1 MKYKLSNG
9 LEHFWQWD
17 TNQSIILPIGIPTV
31 HFKWGEQS
39 IKVSPSDGVCPIPDE
54 LLQTTDDLIFY
65 TYNKDH
71 TIDGS
76 FIKIHT
82 RPKPDGYA
90 YTPRE
95 IKTWEQLDSR
105 IKALEAGGTGSGGL
119 STAQVTAL
127 DNMFKMA
134 TYAEDVSGAYA
145 AFREA
150 FGLTTCVAVFTA
162 DFSGDK
168 PSAQQFYSWEGRV
181 YGNAI
186 YDKLANI
193 KCMDGVAKLKSVYDA
208 ENSRWIKQMMCTGG
222 LFESDNFIC
231 KFRAK
236 FCGKPGSWNNVITYG
251 TGTHWTNGIYS
262 DGVKWPAG
270 GEIDTF
276 EQAGG
281 YAEVPN
287 YMKTPTVHYGSGTGS
302 GYPNTHLSRVSESVT
317 ITMDEWHDFAFSLK
331 DGLVKVYVDDEL
343 VGENDFSD
351 CVVSNNYLVNYKP
364 FLRPQAFYIDG
375 SCADKSDHTN
385 EYEFEVSSF
394 VIEQETNVKCTGLEI
409 HPQMW
414 ETGTTL
420 KFPVGAEIFFDR
432 VYTPANTSNKA
443 CTWESSNSEVATVVQ
458 GFVKTLSSGVA
469 VITAK
474 CGDAVA
480 TYTLTVADSSSAEI
494 PCVKVEASKQN
505 VVAAVGQNVELEIYK
520 YPTFTTDDISVTSN
534 DEDVCKANGTTVSL
548 LGEGETTVT
557 VHCGSACAD
566 VSFTVNA
573 AKTPYISYDL
583 TPLKGK
589 VGTEPT
595 DENKSVV
602 VSNTGAAGSTLD
614 LTASA
619 NTTEVLVGNKWQTQ
633 ISGYH
638 AQTEPLENTIDLTA
652 QAFLYVASNVS
663 EGCSVYINGN
673 NGNVM
678 PSIMSNVSTHKI
690 RIRYGD
696 AASYGEISLEE
707 TPTNKIAVY
716 FDGEKTHLF
725 INGEKVVSN
734 GSKEYIAT
742 AFKYFNINGATYIGS
757 LKLFLGD
764 SFTDEE
770 IAEMTQ

>member
-1 MKYKLSNG
+1 MRYSLSNG
-9 LEHFWQWD
+9 KDRVYQWD
-17 TNQSIILPIGIPTV
+17 GDIIITIAEPENVPQV
-31 HFKWGEQS
+31 HFKWGGKAKPFTVTNQQ
-39 IKVSPSDGVCPIPDE
+39 VAIPPE
-54 LLQTTDDLIFY
+54 LMQLPHDIILWAY
-65 TYNKDH
+65 MPDH
-71 TIDGS
+71 TMDMARIPLEA
-76 FIKIHT
+76 
-82 RPKPDGYA
+82 RPKPSDYV
-90 YTPRE
+90 YTPTE
-95 IKTWEQLDSR
+95 IRTWEQLDAR
-105 IKALEAGGTGSGGL
+105 IKALEDGGGALSAAQIAALDGMLRTTISGGDSL
-119 STAQVTAL
+119 A
-127 DNMFKMA
+127 
-134 TYAEDVSGAYA
+134 AYN
-145 AFREA
+145 AFRKA
-150 FGLTTCVAVFTA
+150 FGLPVNEAVFIA

-168 PSAQQFYSWEGRV
+168 PSAKQFYAWEGRV

-193 KCMDGVAKLKSVYDA
+193 QCTNGVAKLKSVYDA

-222 LFESDNFIC
+222 LFEADSFTC

-317 ITMDEWHDFAFSLK
+317 ITPDEWHDFAFSLK
-331 DGLVKVYVDDEL
+331 DGLVKVYVDDKL

-364 FLRPQAFYIDG
+364 FLKPQAFYIDG
-375 SCADKSDHTN
+375 SCADESNHTN
-385 EYEFEVSSF
+385 EYEFQVSSF
-394 VIEQETNVKCTGLEI
+394 VIEQEVNVKCTGLEI

-458 GFVKTLSSGVA
+458 GFVKTLSTGVA

-474 CGDAVA
+474 CGDAIA

-494 PCVKVEASKQN
+494 PCAKVEASKQN
-505 VVAAVGQNVELEIYK
+505 VVAAVGQKVGLEIYK
-520 YPTFTTDDISVTSN
+520 YPTFTTDDISITSD
-534 DEDVCKANGTTVSL
+534 DEAVCKVSGTEVTMM
-548 LGEGETTVT
+548 GAGDATVT
-557 VHCGSACAD
+557 IRCGLVSAK
-566 VSFTVNA
+566 VLFTVNA

-583 TPLKGK
+583 TPLKDK

-602 VSNTGAAGSTLD
+602 VSNTGAAGSALD
-614 LTASA
+614 LKASA

-638 AQTEPLENTIDLTA
+638 AQNEPLENTIDLTA
-652 QAFLYVASNVS
+652 QAFLYVASDVS
-663 EGCSVYINGN
+663 EGCSVFINGN
-673 NGNVM
+673 NANVM
-678 PSIMSNVSTHKI
+678 PSIITNVSTHKLV
-690 RIRYGD
+690 IRYGGVEP
-696 AASYGEISLEE
+696 YGEISLEE

-725 INGEKVVSN
+725 VNGEKVVSN
-734 GSKEYIAT
+734 GSKGYIVT
-742 AFKYFNINGATYIGS
+742 AFKYFNIKDAAEISS

-770 IAEMTQ
+770 IAEMTR